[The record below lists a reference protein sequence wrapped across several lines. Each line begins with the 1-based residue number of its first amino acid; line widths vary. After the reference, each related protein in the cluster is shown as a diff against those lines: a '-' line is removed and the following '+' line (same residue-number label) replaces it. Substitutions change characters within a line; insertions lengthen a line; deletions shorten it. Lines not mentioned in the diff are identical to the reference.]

1 MTFFGGLQTKIGIRS
16 IISKNAFAHHRQFW
30 WCHSSLNRKY
40 YFCFWYC
47 QLLLKTHR
55 CIVRCFVQ
63 FYWILNTFLIRVKV
77 KKERPHQSFWWR
89 HHVLII
95 EQVLFDYLKVNPQI
109 PQSSKLNNLVPS
121 LAHTLFWYLETFFKR
136 VFSYQFCGFDDVTF
150 FLKHN

>member
-1 MTFFGGLQTKIGIRS
+1 MTFFGVFQTKNGIRS
-16 IISKNAFAHHRQFW
+16 IISKIAFTHYRQFW
-30 WCHSSLNRKY
+30 WCQSSLNRKY
-40 YFCFWYC
+40 YFFFWYC

-55 CIVRCFVQ
+55 CTVTCFVW

-77 KKERPHQSFWWR
+77 KEERPHQSFWWR

>member
-1 MTFFGGLQTKIGIRS
+1 MTFFGGLQTKVGIRS
-16 IISKNAFAHHRQFW
+16 IISKNAFVHHRQFW

-77 KKERPHQSFWWR
+77 KKERPHQSFWDVITFWS
-89 HHVLII
+89 LNKCFLTI
-95 EQVLFDYLKVNPQI
+95 LKWI
-109 PQSSKLNNLVPS
+109 HKFPS
-121 LAHTLFWYLETFFKR
+121 LLDSRTSCPVLHIRY
-136 VFSYQFCGFDDVTF
+136 FDILKH
-150 FLKHN
+150 FLKEYFLISFVDLMTSLFS

>member
-55 CIVRCFVQ
+55 CIVTCFVQ

-77 KKERPHQSFWWR
+77 KEEIPHQSFWWR

-95 EQVLFDYLKVNPQI
+95 EQVLFDLKWI
-109 PQSSKLNNLVPS
+109 HKFPS
-121 LAHTLFWYLETFFKR
+121 LLDWTTSCPVLHIL
-136 VFSYQFCGFDDVTF
+136 CFDILKD
-150 FLKHN
+150 FLKEYFLISCVDLMTSPFS